1 MLKENDLPDIRFHD
15 LRHTYSTLLIMNDY
29 DLKAVSKLM
38 GHANSIITIDV
49 YTDKTKLAAL
59 CLEELEPFIA
69 SVKPKLENTK
79 NNYTNLEK
87 MVNTNDYI
95 DL

>member
-1 MLKENDLPDIRFHD
+1 
-15 LRHTYSTLLIMNDY
+15 MNDY

-38 GHANSIITIDV
+38 GHAHSIIIIDV
-49 YTDKTKLAAL
+49 YTDKTKLAVD

-69 SVKPKLENTK
+69 SVKPTLENTK

-87 MVNTNDYI
+87 LVNTNDYI

>member
-38 GHANSIITIDV
+38 GHAHSIIIIDV
-49 YTDKTKLAAL
+49 YTDKTKLSAL
-59 CLEELEPFIA
+59 CLEELEP
-69 SVKPKLENTK
+69 NTLK
-79 NNYTNLEK
+79 CK
-87 MVNTNDYI
+87 I
-95 DL
+95 